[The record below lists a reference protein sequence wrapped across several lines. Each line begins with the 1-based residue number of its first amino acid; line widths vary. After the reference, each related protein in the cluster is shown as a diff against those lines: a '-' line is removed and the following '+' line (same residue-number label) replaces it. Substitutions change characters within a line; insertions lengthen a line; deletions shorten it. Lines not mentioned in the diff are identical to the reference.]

1 MPEFTRSEAKDW
13 GKANIADFY
22 EAPITPI
29 TKDFEIDE
37 DGFRE
42 NIEAYLDMGVNG
54 LVLGGFIA
62 EGWNMGMDKWKRC
75 HEIGAE
81 MARGKTDLWT
91 IVLDPIAE
99 VVLEKLEFCEKLG
112 YNGVELMNPMTQL
125 RSDDEIYAF
134 YKYVTDRSNMGIFLY
149 RTPVSGT
156 VLTSDCM
163 KRLVDI
169 DTVMGVKQ
177 GSLSR
182 ADSLTLRRTLR
193 DDFIVSEPLEQFY
206 LEDLRLGGQVLWAE
220 LSYILYGKKR
230 HLLKSYAD
238 LARQGK
244 WDEAFDKW
252 AELRPAWI
260 IFEEHFLSSIA
271 HNATYAS
278 AVGIV
283 KTWCDALG
291 LKTGPM
297 LPPVVGQT
305 PEEAEKLVARLQA
318 AGIV

>member
-1 MPEFTRSEAKDW
+1 MPAFTKSEAKSW
-13 GKANIADFY
+13 AKKNLVDFY

-29 TKDFEIDE
+29 TKDFKIDE
-37 DGFRE
+37 AGFRE
-42 NIEAYLDMGVNG
+42 NVEAYLDMGVNG
-54 LVLGGFIA
+54 LVFGGFIA
-62 EGWNMGMDKWKRC
+62 EGWNMGMQKWKRC
-75 HEIGAE
+75 HELGAE
-81 MARGKTDLWT
+81 AAKGKTDLWT

-112 YNGVELMNPMTQL
+112 YSGVELMNPMTQL
-125 RSDDEIYAF
+125 RTDDEIYNF
-134 YKYVTDRSNMGIFLY
+134 YKYVTDRSNLAICLY

-156 VLTSDCM
+156 VLSLDCM

-169 DTVMGVKQ
+169 DTVVCVKQ

-182 ADSLTLRRTLR
+182 AETLMLRRNLR
-193 DDFIVSEPLEQFY
+193 PDFIVSEPMESFY

-230 HLLKSYAD
+230 HLLKSYAA

-244 WDEAFDKW
+244 WNEAFDKW
-252 AELRPAWI
+252 IELRPAWNV
-260 IFEEHFLSSIA
+260 FEEDFVSSIA
-271 HNATYAS
+271 RNATYAS

-283 KTWCDALG
+283 KTWCQALG

-297 LPPVVGQT
+297 LPPVVGQK
-305 PEEAEKLVARLQA
+305 PEEAEKLVAKLKA
-318 AGIV
+318 AGVI